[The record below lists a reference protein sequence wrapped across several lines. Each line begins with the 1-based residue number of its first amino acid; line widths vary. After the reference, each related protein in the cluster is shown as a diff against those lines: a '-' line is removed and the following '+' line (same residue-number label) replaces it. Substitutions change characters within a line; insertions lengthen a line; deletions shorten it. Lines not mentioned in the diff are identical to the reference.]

1 MSNLSTITIDLRAI
15 DHNIRQIKRLLAP
28 TTKFM
33 AILKSNA
40 YGHGLFEVAKQAV
53 ASGVDHLGVV
63 TAEEAISLRK
73 WGFIKPIVV
82 LGAVEKEDIKQ
93 LIRNKVGIT
102 IYSEESYRAVLR
114 MATLINQKAIVHVKI
129 ETGLNRLGIVNG
141 EALNLIQR
149 IHAKP
154 RVFNLEGLYS
164 HFASVEELHQSYT
177 KDQIRNFE
185 KLLKKLTDLKINIP
199 LISMAA
205 SAATIMH
212 PESHFTCVRVG
223 IAMYG
228 LWPSRSTEV
237 WAKRNKRTKNLRLK
251 PALSYKT
258 KLIHVRRVSAGSYIG
273 YGNTYHAKS
282 AMTMGVIPVG
292 YYEGIPRALS
302 NMGFTLIKGG
312 VIPMIGRVCMNM
324 TLLDL
329 TKRPRAKVGDEVT
342 IIGTN
347 QSKHITA
354 TDIADWAGTIDY
366 EIITML
372 PPHLPRVYK

>member
-329 TKRPRAKVGDEVT
+329 SKRPRAKVGDEVT

-354 TDIADWAGTIDY
+354 TDIADWAGAIDY

-372 PPHLPRVYK
+372 PPHLPRIYK